1 MFRKRRLMLILASI
15 LVFGVTT
22 TAAFAQEKGE
32 PFSPEDPHA
41 MMGKYLLA
49 QSRAVQHM
57 SPGMRGGNIG
67 ILDQLAGIDDIHRK
81 YQFEI
86 QRVFLDA
93 KQEALSFHEEQQN
106 LKEKLFDLI
115 EVYEENSVKNR
126 MEIVEVL
133 EQLSENQ
140 KKIQAIQESSM
151 EKIEALHQEQ
161 KKEMEKA
168 LETEIKRLS
177 ADEEEMNKFVEMIR
191 RRWPFDFTSHQGS
204 GRKM

>member
-1 MFRKRRLMLILASI
+1 MFSKRWLMLILAGM
-15 LVFGVTT
+15 LVFTV

-32 PFSPEDPHA
+32 LFSLDDPYLTK
-41 MMGKYLLA
+41 GKHELT

-57 SPGMRGGNIG
+57 SPEMRGGNIG

-93 KQEALSFHEEQQN
+93 KKEALSFQEEQHN

-115 EVYEENSVKNR
+115 EVYEENSVKHR
-126 MEIVEVL
+126 REIVEIL

-140 KKIQAIQESSM
+140 KKIQAIQERSM

-168 LETEIKRLS
+168 LETEINRLS
-177 ADEEEMNKFVEMIR
+177 TDEEEMNKFVEMIR
-191 RRWPFDFTSHQGS
+191 QRWPFDFNTPQRP

>member
-1 MFRKRRLMLILASI
+1 MFRKRPLMLILASM
-15 LVFGVTT
+15 LVFAV

-32 PFSPEDPHA
+32 PFYPEDTHPTR
-41 MMGKYLLA
+41 GKHLPA

-67 ILDQLAGIDDIHRK
+67 ILGQLAGIDDIHRK
-81 YQFEI
+81 YHFEI

-126 MEIVEVL
+126 REIVEIL

-140 KKIQAIQESSM
+140 KKIQAIQEQSM
-151 EKIEALHQEQ
+151 EKIEGLHQEQ

-168 LETEIKRLS
+168 LEAEISRLS
-177 ADEEEMNKFVEMIR
+177 TDEEEMNKFVEELREKGIKTKL
-191 RRWPFDFTSHQGS
+191 F
-204 GRKM
+204 